1 MTQSISLAPEAVPST
16 PVRVTPSTDPRSRG
30 RIKTLVADGTLSE
43 RSRAVLSVSSG
54 SDVGRVISV
63 ERGETTL
70 GRADDCAVRFH
81 DPSLSRLHAKILFA
95 VGEYVFYDC
104 GSTNGSCVNDRP
116 VTSPTALRDGDHV
129 RLGSGTTLRFSMV
142 DANEEE
148 ALRRVYESAAR
159 DALTGISNRRS
170 FEERINAEIAFAIRH
185 DVPLA
190 VLLVDVDHFKRV
202 NDTHGHLG
210 GDCVLHAVAK
220 ALEASVRAED
230 MVARYGGEEF
240 AIIARG
246 SDPEGALM
254 MAERL
259 RKQVLATE
267 VEHEGKTIRVT
278 ISIGMASLDCCET
291 KDRQTLLATAD
302 ARLYR
307 AKETG
312 RNRVV
317 GSGSGTKRVRTAVG

>member
-1 MTQSISLAPEAVPST
+1 MPESLSLSPEAVPST
-16 PVRVTPSTDPRSRG
+16 PVRLTPSTDPRSRG
-30 RIKTLVADGTLSE
+30 RVKTLIADGTLSE

-54 SDVGRVISV
+54 GDVGRVISV

-70 GRADDCAVRFH
+70 GRADECVVRFH

-95 VGEYVFYDC
+95 VGEYIFYDC
-104 GSTNGSCVNDRP
+104 GSTNGSCVNDQP
-116 VTSPTALRDGDHV
+116 VTSPVALCDGDHL

-148 ALRRVYESAAR
+148 AMRRVYESAAR
-159 DALTGISNRRS
+159 DALTGIANRRS
-170 FEERINAEIAFAIRH
+170 FEERINAEIAFAVRH
-185 DVPLA
+185 ELPLA
-190 VLLVDVDHFKRV
+190 VLIVDVDHFKRV

-210 GDCVLHAVAK
+210 GDNVLQAVAK
-220 ALEASVRAED
+220 ALDGSVRAED

-267 VEHEGKTIRVT
+267 VEYDGKTICVT
-278 ISIGMASLDCCET
+278 VSIGMASLDCCET

-307 AKETG
+307 AKELG
-312 RNRVV
+312 RNRVI
-317 GSGSGTKRVRTAVG
+317 GSGAGGSRGVA